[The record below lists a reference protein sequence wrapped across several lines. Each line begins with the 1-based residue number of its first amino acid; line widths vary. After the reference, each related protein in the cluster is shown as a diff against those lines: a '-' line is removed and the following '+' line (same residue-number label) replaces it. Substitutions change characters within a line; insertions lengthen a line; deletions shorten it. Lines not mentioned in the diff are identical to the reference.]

1 MSNPLFVFVLYL
13 LYGLVFFAM
22 GVAVFARD
30 LRASN
35 QAIARPLWLFA
46 LFAFTHAFHEWS
58 ELFLLLQEHYEEAA
72 FPLRIKALK
81 LWPVLLSYCFL
92 LLFGI
97 SLLARVYPK
106 RRHLLFSIPPL
117 LFGLLAIAVLAGREQ
132 LPYSFLEYH
141 NYRIR
146 NILGFPGGLA
156 AGLGFLAYAATVKP
170 LSRRGAHQFAWAGI
184 FTVLYGILT
193 GIIPSRTPV
202 PLLFQIEV
210 ARGLAAL
217 GILHFLMRGLHVFD
231 VERQVAVEERLQR
244 FAQSERI
251 NALGKLASGIAH
263 EINNP
268 LSNVSLA
275 VELLKKDLSGE
286 TGFVTIPKRFSVI
299 ERNLQRA
306 SKIAQ
311 ELLYVSRSRDGAAV
325 DADLNEVIRGT
336 LTLLGTAPEGGSIDF
351 RPGELPPIRIV
362 PWKIEEVFLNL
373 LVNARDATPS
383 GGRIL
388 ITTAAGNGEVVAE
401 VADSGP
407 GIAPEHRSRIFDP
420 FFTTKEV
427 GHGTGLGLS
436 VSQGIMERHGGR
448 IELKETGPG
457 GTKMAVVFP
466 LPGVSH
472 DERSAGG

>member
-13 LYGLVFFAM
+13 LYGLVFFSM

-46 LFAFTHAFHEWS
+46 LFAFTHAFHEWL
-58 ELFLLLQEHYEEAA
+58 ELYLLLQESFEDAP
-72 FPLRIKALK
+72 FLFRIKSLK

-92 LLFGI
+92 LSFGI
-97 SLLARVYPK
+97 LLLSRIYPRW
-106 RRHLLFSIPPL
+106 RRPLFLVPPL
-117 LFGLLAIAVLAGREQ
+117 LFGLLALAVLAGREQ
-132 LPYSFLEYH
+132 YAHDFLAHH

-146 NILGFPGGLA
+146 NLVGFPAGLA
-156 AGLGFLAYAATVKP
+156 AGLAFLAYGATVRT
-170 LSRRGAHQFAWAGI
+170 LSSKGANNFVWAGL

-193 GIIPSRTPV
+193 GLIPSRTPLPV
-202 PLLFQIEV
+202 LIQVEV
-210 ARGLAAL
+210 ARALSAL

-231 VERQVAVEERLQR
+231 IERQVAIEQRLQR

-251 NALGKLASGIAH
+251 NALGRLASGIAH

-268 LSNVSLA
+268 LSNVSLS
-275 VELLKKDLSGE
+275 VELLKRDLSGE
-286 TGFVTIPKRFSVI
+286 PDTETIPRRFTVI

-311 ELLYVSRSRDGAAV
+311 ELLFVSRSRDGDAV

-336 LTLLGTAPEGGSIDF
+336 LTLLGTAPKGDSIDF

-362 PWKIEEVFLNL
+362 LWKIEEVFLNL
-373 LVNARDATPS
+373 LVNARDVTPP
-383 GGRIL
+383 GGRIV
-388 ITTAAGNGEVVAE
+388 ITTAAGNGHVVAE

-407 GIAPEHRSRIFDP
+407 GIAPEHRGRIFDP
-420 FFTTKEV
+420 FFTSKEV

-472 DERSAGG
+472 DEGSAVG

>member
-58 ELFLLLQEHYEEAA
+58 ELFLLLQEPFEDSQVL
-72 FPLRIKALK
+72 LRIKALK
-81 LWPVLLSYCFL
+81 LWPVLFSYCFL

-97 SLLARVYPK
+97 LLLARVYPR
-106 RRHLLFSIPPL
+106 RRHLFLLVPPVLFGFLAVAVWAGRDQFSID
-117 LFGLLAIAVLAGREQ
+117 
-132 LPYSFLEYH
+132 FLQYH
-141 NYRIR
+141 NHRIR

-156 AGLGFLAYAATVKP
+156 AGLGFMAYAATVRG
-170 LSRRGAHQFAWAGI
+170 LSRRGARNFTWAGVFTILYGI
-184 FTVLYGILT
+184 FTGL
-193 GIIPSRTPV
+193 IPSRTPL
-202 PLLFQIEV
+202 PLLIQIEV
-210 ARGLAAL
+210 ARALTAA

-244 FAQSERI
+244 FAESEKT

-268 LSNVSLA
+268 LSNVSLS
-275 VELLKKDLSGE
+275 VELLKQDLSAVEGVE
-286 TGFVTIPKRFSVI
+286 SLPRRFAVI
-299 ERNLQRA
+299 ERNLRRA

-311 ELLYVSRSRDGAAV
+311 ELLCVSRSRDGEAV
-325 DADLNEVIRGT
+325 EADLNEVIRGT
-336 LTLLGTAPEGGSIDF
+336 LTLLGPAHGGC
-351 RPGELPPIRIV
+351 PVELHLGELPPVHIV

-373 LVNARDATPS
+373 LMNARDAARPE
-383 GGRIL
+383 GRVA

-401 VADSGP
+401 ISDSGP
-407 GIAPEHRSRIFDP
+407 GVAPEHLGRIFDP

-436 VSQGIMERHGGR
+436 VSRGIMERHGGR
-448 IELKETGPG
+448 IEIKETGPG
-457 GTKMAVVFP
+457 GTVMAVVFP
-466 LPGVSH
+466 LPGAAH
-472 DERSAGG
+472 G